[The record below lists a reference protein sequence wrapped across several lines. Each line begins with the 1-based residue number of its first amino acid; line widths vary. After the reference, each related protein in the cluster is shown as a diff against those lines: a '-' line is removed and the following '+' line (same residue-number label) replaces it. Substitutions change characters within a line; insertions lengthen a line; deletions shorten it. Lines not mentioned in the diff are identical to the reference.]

1 MSIKNTLSE
10 KFSLIVYRTG
20 QLSLRARLA
29 MAGAIQNKPLINEMI
44 KKTRPSLIPLLPESM
59 TFECAP

>member
-44 KKTRPSLIPLLPESM
+44 KKALLHSD
-59 TFECAP
+59 TTASRIYDL